1 MSAEARSTT
10 TPPVTYLAGA
20 SLALVVIGGIIMASS
35 FPGRPA
41 LGVPIA
47 LLVLSTLLLASGVVL
62 LVRRRGFAWHTFFLV
77 GKWALLAYVIS
88 AGMIEFSFLHN
99 NARGAPL
106 LVVTLML
113 VLFAVDV
120 PLLISFTVARYQ
132 TEPDAAPDSRSAIE
146 GLDS

>member
-1 MSAEARSTT
+1 MSAQTEIPTA
-10 TPPVTYLAGA
+10 PPVTQFAGA
-20 SLALVVIGGIIMASS
+20 SLVLVVIGGIVMASS

-47 LLVLSTLLLASGVVL
+47 LLVLSATLLAVCIVL
-62 LVRRRGFAWHTFFLV
+62 LVRQRGFAWHTFFLV
-77 GKWALLAYVIS
+77 GKWALAAYVIS

-99 NARGAPL
+99 HAGGAPL

-113 VLFAVDV
+113 VLFAVTV

-132 TEPDAAPDSRSAIE
+132 TGSDSAP
-146 GLDS
+146 